1 MTWSETLIVIVVFL
15 LLLGWLTWVSATR
28 LDRLHR
34 KVVASRLALD
44 AQLVRRS
51 AAAAELATSGVL
63 DPVSSVLLV
72 EAARE
77 ASSGADSGAREL
89 MVAVPDLADLVE
101 STRLDAQA
109 KRAPSRSTVSN
120 ALDSGLG
127 DDRAQAESVLS
138 ATLRTAL
145 EDPGELDELY
155 SSPDSAALLAAVAA
169 AWYRVQLARRFHNE
183 AVAQAQRVRAK
194 VLVRAVRLAGYAA
207 MPQTVEL
214 DDAWPPGLRRPGSSS
229 GTPGVSSASA
239 A

>member
-1 MTWSETLIVIVVFL
+1 MTWSEILVVVGCVL
-15 LLLGWLTWVSATR
+15 LVAGWLVWVSATR

-51 AAAAELATSGVL
+51 AAAAELATSGLL

-77 ASSGADSGAREL
+77 ASSGADSGEREL
-89 MVAVPDLADLVE
+89 VVAVPDLADLIL
-101 STRLDAQA
+101 STRLDTQTR
-109 KRAPSRSTVSN
+109 RAPSRTTVSH

-127 DDRAQAESVLS
+127 DQRAQAESVLS
-138 ATLRTAL
+138 ATLRTV
-145 EDPGELDELY
+145 LDEAAETEELY
-155 SSPDSAALLAAVAA
+155 ASPDSAALLDAIAA

-183 AVAQAQRVRAK
+183 AVDQAQRMRAK
-194 VLVRAVRLAGYAA
+194 VLVRAVRMAGHAA

-214 DDAWPPGLRRPGSSS
+214 DDGWPAGLRRPGTSPGQS
-229 GTPGVSSASA
+229 GGSSASA